1 MTQSEMRPREK
12 SAAGG
17 GEDGAPGEKV
27 VATKPDG
34 EGTKG
39 EEKTAGQG
47 KKRRRRGKMGKG
59 EEEDE

>member
-27 VATKPDG
+27 KAAKPDR

-39 EEKTAGQG
+39 EEKT
-47 KKRRRRGKMGKG
+47 RRGKGKRKTSNWHK
-59 EEEDE
+59 